1 MIPVMKD
8 CKTCSHHNADANTC
22 DKNPKAS
29 MFGCSLWYPNK
40 ECLDK
45 LIEEFCAL
53 KLGFFIAVRRF
64 MEEGEEDIE
73 EYTRRFAHEVA
84 RTIEEN
90 IFHIVAAA
98 LESKSKGLLIKVT
111 CEPEKEGNQC

>member
-1 MIPVMKD
+1 MIPVTTD

-40 ECLDK
+40 ERLDK
-45 LIEEFCAL
+45 LVEAFNAGELDFC
-53 KLGFFIAVRRF
+53 IAIRRF
-64 MEEGEEDIE
+64 MKVGEEDAE
-73 EYTRRFAHEVA
+73 ESARRFTHEVA
-84 RTIEEN
+84 RAIEES

-98 LESKSKGLLIKVT
+98 LESESKGLCVKVL
-111 CEPEKEGNQC
+111 CGPPKEDA

>member
-1 MIPVMKD
+1 MIPTMTN
-8 CKTCSHHNADANTC
+8 CKTCSHYNADANTC

-40 ECLDK
+40 ERLDK
-45 LIEEFCAL
+45 LAEAFNAGE
-53 KLGFFIAVRRF
+53 LGFCIAIRRF
-64 MEEGEEDIE
+64 MKVGEEDAE
-73 EYTRRFAHEVA
+73 ESARRFTYEVA
-84 RTIEEN
+84 RDIEEN

-111 CEPEKEGNQC
+111 CEPAKEDA